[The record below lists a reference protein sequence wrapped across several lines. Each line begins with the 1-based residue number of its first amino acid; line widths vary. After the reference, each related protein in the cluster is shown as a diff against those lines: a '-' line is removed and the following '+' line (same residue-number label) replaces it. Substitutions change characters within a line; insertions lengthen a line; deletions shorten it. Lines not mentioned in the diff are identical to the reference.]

1 MDVTF
6 KPVLAATKPYP
17 TTNDQEYLKFLSDRK
32 KDLFDGNIAVYLA
45 HKIIKDGQELYRPFI
60 DIDGNSNFEGDEKIE
75 SAIQNFL
82 LTYTILE
89 KLGVANRFKF
99 IATGGTGFR
108 AVSNI
113 LINEAAHNAFIDD
126 VKLDMPHIW
135 DPDTQQYLWTIVL
148 TAGRVGEINE
158 LSWEDAN
165 FKERYLTL
173 WTRKRKGG
181 SREPRNVPMVQ
192 KLYDILWN
200 RFEKRSLDMPWV
212 FWHTYWD
219 RKLGQNVR
227 GRYIDRKKIMKS
239 LCKKA
244 DVKYFRFH
252 ALRHLTASI
261 LDDMGVAIGAIQ
273 RILGH
278 QNRRTT
284 EIYLHSIGESERE
297 AMNKLEGVDIFGAE
311 SPPKKAAPIN
321 MHTTYWQRKVKRP
334 SYGELKCDV
343 ELMGYVATGKKY
355 GVSDNSIR
363 KWLKFY
369 RNQPQ
374 T

>member
-1 MDVTF
+1 MDFLTLANKRLDYVKKFNSKSHF
-6 KPVLAATKPYP
+6 KDVLYHVRRWVKEWKGLNCTDIS
-17 TTNDQEYLKFLSDRK
+17 NDMVERYIFKRSE
-32 KDLFDGNIAVYLA
+32 V
-45 HKIIKDGQELYRPFI
+45 
-60 DIDGNSNFEGDEKIE
+60 
-75 SAIQNFL
+75 SAC
-82 LTYTILE
+82 
-89 KLGVANRFKF
+89 VANKELQYL
-99 IATGGTGFR
+99 R
-108 AVSNI
+108 ALFNYGI
-113 LINEAAHNAFIDD
+113 KRKLIKVNPTDDIEFLPVEINKKYIPPKDD
-126 VKLDMPHIW
+126 VLKVINVA

-148 TAGRVGEINE
+148 TAGRVGEING
-158 LSWEDAN
+158 LSWEDVN
-165 FKERYLTL
+165 FKERYVTL

-181 SREPRNVPMVQ
+181 NREPRDIPMVQ

-200 RFEKRSLDMPWV
+200 RFEKRDSDMPWV

-219 RKLGQNVR
+219 RNLGQYVR
-227 GRYIDRKKIMKS
+227 GKYNDRKKIMKS

-244 DVKYFRFH
+244 EVKYFRFH

-261 LDDMGVAIGAIQ
+261 LDDMGVAIGSIQ

-284 EIYLHSIGESERE
+284 EIYLHSVGEAERE

-311 SPPKKAAPIN
+311 SQPNKAAPIN
-321 MHTTYWQRKVKRP
+321 MHTTYWQRKVNRP
-334 SYGELKCDV
+334 SYGELKRDV

-369 RNQPQ
+369 ESHPEILN
-374 T
+374 